1 MYVAPALVRYPHTTV
16 TMAHPAGVPRPKKPK
31 VPRDA
36 VTRHLAD
43 TASWAE
49 RDLQFVMSRVR
60 YGQFIDLDPPL
71 PLDAFLKLLNYV
83 MLRRFFSFT
92 KEKLAERLGIPYP
105 DIVALESH
113 VHYKVIDDAVVE
125 SAKSLASLKSIDDI
139 AQDTALRAGQ
149 ELALTATAGGVRER
163 LAAVNALADRV
174 SPKRSR
180 AGDTNAKGP
189 VIHFPPNTVE
199 LMQLTFRMV
208 GERQAAQLEATVER
222 PTDSGGEGGA
232 ASPPALLPG
241 DPAADTTID
250 AEVLNVPKQRV
261 VGQSGV

>member
-1 MYVAPALVRYPHTTV
+1 
-16 TMAHPAGVPRPKKPK
+16 MAHPAGIPRTKKPK
-31 VPRDA
+31 TPRDA

-92 KEKLAERLGIPYP
+92 REKLAERLGIPHA
-105 DIVALESH
+105 DMEALESH
-113 VHYKVIDDAVVE
+113 VHYGVIDAAVLE
-125 SAKSLASLKSIDDI
+125 SARTLGSLKSIDDI

-180 AGDTNAKGP
+180 AGDTTAKGP

-199 LMQLTFRMV
+199 LMQLTFKMV
-208 GERQAAQLEATVER
+208 GERQAAQLEAKVER
-222 PTDSGGEGGA
+222 PTGEGTA
-232 ASPPALLPG
+232 PPALPPG

-250 AEVLNVPKQRV
+250 AEVLNVPRQRA